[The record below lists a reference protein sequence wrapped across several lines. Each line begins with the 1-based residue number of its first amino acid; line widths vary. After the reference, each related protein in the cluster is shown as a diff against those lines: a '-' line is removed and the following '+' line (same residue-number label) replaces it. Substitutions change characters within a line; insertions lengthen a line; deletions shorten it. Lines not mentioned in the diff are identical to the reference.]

1 MALET
6 NTGGDTEAA
15 HMVAEAKLLAHYVAA
30 ALQAG
35 FSAEQI
41 NSSLRNITDTTV
53 ITEIYVTDGD
63 GNIEYTSH
71 PEIEFTFPADPNSG
85 TQAAAFAQLLD
96 GSADVVVQDFQPR
109 ELDGAPY
116 RYVAVT
122 GVVRNRI
129 VQVGIAGSE

>member
-1 MALET
+1 
-6 NTGGDTEAA
+6 
-15 HMVAEAKLLAHYVAA
+15 MVAEAKLLAHYVAA

-41 NSSLRNITDTTV
+41 NASLRNITDTTV

-63 GNIEYTSH
+63 GNIEYASH
-71 PEIEFTFPADPNSG
+71 PEIEFTFPTDPNSG
-85 TQAAAFAQLLD
+85 TQAAPFAQLLD
-96 GSADVVVQDFQPR
+96 GSADVVVQDLQPR